1 MKKKSYKTK
10 IYYNQ
15 KIIQMNND
23 EFIFYIF
30 ICKLIYK
37 IKFIKI

>member
-23 EFIFYIF
+23 ELIFTFLYVN
-30 ICKLIYK
+30 
-37 IKFIKI
+37 